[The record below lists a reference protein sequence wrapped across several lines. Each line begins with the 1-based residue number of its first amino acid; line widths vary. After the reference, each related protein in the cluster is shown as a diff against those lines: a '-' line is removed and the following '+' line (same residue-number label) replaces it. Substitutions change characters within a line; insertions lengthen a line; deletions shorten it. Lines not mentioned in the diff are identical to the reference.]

1 MVQLRSQLVYVIT
14 LAVAVKTYKLI
25 LENKFLS
32 FTPLIL
38 VNMYILTYFW
48 KLYFPKCNVL

>member
-1 MVQLRSQLVYVIT
+1 MIQLRSQLVYMIT
-14 LAVAVKTYKLI
+14 LAVTVQTYKLI

-38 VNMYILTYFW
+38 VVYM
-48 KLYFPKCNVL
+48 